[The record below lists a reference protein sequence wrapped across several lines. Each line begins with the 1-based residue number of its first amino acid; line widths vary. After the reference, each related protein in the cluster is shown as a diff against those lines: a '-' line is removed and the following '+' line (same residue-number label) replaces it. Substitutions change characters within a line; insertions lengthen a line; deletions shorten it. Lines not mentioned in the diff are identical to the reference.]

1 MKPSQ
6 FFRFLVAGGT
16 AAAANFF
23 SRMLFS
29 LWLTY
34 TVAII
39 AAYIVGMITAFFLNR
54 MFVFCHATN
63 SMKHQAIWFIAV
75 NLAAVTQTVLIS
87 LLLARY
93 VLPALGLHQHVETI
107 AHAFGVA
114 VPVITSYVGH
124 SRLSFRNS

>member
-6 FFRFLVAGGT
+6 FFKFLAAGGT

-29 LWLTY
+29 VWLPY

-54 MFVFCHATN
+54 MFVFRGATN
-63 SMKHQAIWFIAV
+63 SMRHQAVWFIAV
-75 NLAAVTQTVLIS
+75 NLAAVTQTVVIS
-87 LLLARY
+87 LGLARY
-93 VLPALGLHQHVETI
+93 VFPALGMHQHVETI

-124 SRLSFRNS
+124 SRLSFRTN